1 MNQMKTPTL
10 QTAAMIGAFEQLR
23 RSRVRSI
30 STIDVIRQ
38 VTGYYLSNTGVQVSE
53 SWNASV
59 GRALRKNAQL
69 LRITSSAAPVKARDD
84 ESRLTTTRVWSL
96 IYPRWERVNGLSAL
110 RQPRLGRCPVC
121 FPKV

>member
-1 MNQMKTPTL
+1 MKTPTL
-10 QTAAMIGAFEQLR
+10 QTAAMIGAFDQLR

-59 GRALRKNAQL
+59 GRALLKNAKA
-69 LRITSSAAPVKARDD
+69 LRITRGARVKAKDD
-84 ESRLTTTRVWSL
+84 KSRSTTTRVWTL
-96 IYPRWERVNGLSAL
+96 LYPRWDSINGLSHL
-110 RQPRLGRCPVC
+110 KQPRLGYCPVC
-121 FPKV
+121 FPRN